1 MTVQKMQLDIIDFR
15 KGKISLSE
23 LRALF
28 PTWQVSKDYARFCV
42 ETAKL
47 APLHHAQTGDLF
59 G

>member
-1 MTVQKMQLDIIDFR
+1 MTVQKLHLDLIDFR

-42 ETAKL
+42 EIAK
-47 APLHHAQTGDLF
+47 ANPIRKANAGDLF
-59 G
+59 A